1 MARLCPAGTTN
12 AASGTIIGACSD
24 IAPNYELP
32 ASTSFPTMN
41 VLDIRL
47 CSLPA
52 TYCPGIRFALL
63 LQNATRMAPISATP
77 GNFTSSAMALA
88 CPAALSN
95 AASGPSIAACA
106 DILPGFALPAV
117 GSYRLVAAVQRCVIG
132 GYWCPGIVGALTPTS
147 PTDMQPYTAVNGSL
161 TSSAVALSC
170 PAGTTNATSGY
181 SLQDCTDIKPGYAM
195 QPGAHTSVSDLA
207 ICLAVGSFC
216 PGVVGALDMLSLTT
230 YTTYT
235 AAAGNYTSSAT
246 ELLCPVETTNV
257 ASGTSIVRSP
267 VIAVRPRVLT
277 SARYPPA
284 GCMHRHQPR
293 ICDAAWIVVR

>member
-1 MARLCPAGTTN
+1 MQIDPLPLNSYTTMDLFEAKPGSY
-12 AASGTIIGACSD
+12 AASA
-24 IAPNYELP
+24 IAVECPTGLSNP
-32 ASTSFPTMN
+32 ASGS
-41 VLDIRL
+41 
-47 CSLPA
+47 
-52 TYCPGIRFALL
+52 
-63 LQNATRMAPISATP
+63 
-77 GNFTSSAMALA
+77 
-88 CPAALSN
+88 
-95 AASGPSIAACA
+95 SIATCR

-147 PTDMQPYTAVNGSL
+147 PTDMQPYTAVLGSSL

-207 ICLAVGSFC
+207 ICSAVGSFC

-230 YTTYT
+230 YTNYT

-293 ICDAAWIVVR
+293 IRDAAWIVVR